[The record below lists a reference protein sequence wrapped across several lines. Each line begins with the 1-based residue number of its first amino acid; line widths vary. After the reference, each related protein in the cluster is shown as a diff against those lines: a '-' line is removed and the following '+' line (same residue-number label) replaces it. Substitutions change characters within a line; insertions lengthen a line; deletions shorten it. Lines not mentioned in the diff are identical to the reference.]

1 MSDQHI
7 ILIGVSAYLLGML
20 IVGIY
25 AARKTTT
32 SDHFTV
38 AGRNLPLWLST
49 ATLMATWIGG
59 GTILGAAGASYQG
72 GFLAVIADPF
82 GAALC
87 FFVVGLL
94 FVRIFRRMRLIT
106 VIQFFEQKF
115 GQLAGLV
122 ATLAILSSTLGWVS
136 GLLVAFGIILET
148 LTGVPLTIGIVAG
161 SVIVVV
167 YTMLGGMW
175 AVALTDFIQVS
186 VIIIGLLILSVLVWL
201 SIPDW
206 SALTAKLPEH
216 SFSLIPYE
224 HTPGNWLNYLRAW
237 LIIAIGDV
245 SSQSLIQRAFSAKNE
260 RVAQNSFYLAGIGY
274 LLIGLIPVMLG
285 LVAVI
290 TLPNLTDPEQVIP
303 LLAQKHL
310 HPVLMAVF
318 VGALLAAVMSSTDSA
333 LLASSTL
340 LVTNVL
346 PWVKPGL
353 VKTDRHRLRAL
364 RLAIPVLALLGM
376 LVALKLQTVYSL
388 IINANT
394 ILLTAVTAP
403 FILGIWWQKSNHYGA
418 YAAMVGG
425 FSTWLI
431 CWYLWPELPGDLLGL
446 TACTLIM
453 LIVSATTQ
461 KQCPP
466 EPLRDIDGHIV
477 MAKDRL
483 GLLR

>member
-1 MSDQHI
+1 MTDQHI
-7 ILIGVSAYLLGML
+7 ILIGVSAYLVGML
-20 IVGIY
+20 IVGIC
-25 AARKTTT
+25 AARKATT

-38 AGRNLPLWLST
+38 AGRSLPLWLST
-49 ATLMATWIGG
+49 ATLMATWVGG
-59 GTILGAAGASYQG
+59 GTILGAAGASYEG
-72 GFLAVIADPF
+72 GFLGVIADPF

-87 FFVVGLL
+87 FFVVGMF

-106 VIQFFEQKF
+106 VIQFFEHKF
-115 GQLAGLV
+115 GKTAGLV

-148 LTGVPLTIGIVAG
+148 LTGVPLPIGIIAG
-161 SVIVVV
+161 AVIVVV

-175 AVALTDFIQVS
+175 AVAFTDFIQVT
-186 VIIIGLLILSVLVWL
+186 VIVIGLLTLATLVWL

-206 SALTAKLPEH
+206 SALTAQLPEH
-216 SFSLIPYE
+216 SFNLIPYE
-224 HTPGNWLNYLRAW
+224 HTPSNWLNYLRAW

-260 RVAQNSFYLAGIGY
+260 RVAQNSFYLAGLGY
-274 LLIGLIPVMLG
+274 LFIGLIPVMLG

-290 TLPNLTDPEQVIP
+290 TLPGLTEPEQVIP

-310 HPVLMAVF
+310 HPVLMAIF

-340 LVTNVL
+340 LVTNLL
-346 PWVKPGL
+346 PWIKPGL
-353 VKTDRHRLRAL
+353 VENDKQRLHAL
-364 RLAIPVLALLGM
+364 RIAIPILALIGM
-376 LVALKLQTVYSL
+376 LVALKLQTVYNL

-394 ILLTAVTAP
+394 VLLTAVTAP
-403 FILGIWWQKSNHYGA
+403 FILGIWWQKSNRYGA
-418 YAAMVGG
+418 LAAMAGG
-425 FSTWLI
+425 FLTWLV
-431 CWYLWPELPGDLLGL
+431 CWHFYPEIPGDLLGL
-446 TACTLIM
+446 MACTIIM
-453 LIVSATTQ
+453 LIVSTMTQ

-466 EPLRDIDGHIV
+466 EPLRDIDGNIV
-477 MAKDRL
+477 LAKDRL